1 MTSARTTALRMPA
14 LYCPFPDHVHPDAA
28 EIDRASL
35 NWLDAYGLLTDPEV
49 RARFGRSRIG
59 RLASRT
65 TPHAD
70 TELVRLHADW
80 QMWLFAFDDVRSEE
94 AGAGAQPGPMARS
107 MASFLRILQDPET
120 RVGEEDPFTAAL
132 RDLRRR
138 VAAVGSEVQVDRF
151 VTSVLGYWFAQVWE
165 AGNRADSVWPAVEEY
180 TAMRVHTG
188 AVPTCLALIDVIGR
202 FELPTAELA
211 RPDVRALTAKVV
223 NVVCWANDIHSYE
236 KEAARSN
243 HPVNL
248 PTLLHRRDRG
258 TVQEAIDL
266 AAGMHDTEVTAYL
279 ALRPRIPAGPELERY
294 LDGLE
299 SWMRGNLTWS
309 LSTGRYHRTPLPA

>member
-1 MTSARTTALRMPA
+1 MTSARTTALRIPA

-35 NWLDAYGLLTDPEV
+35 HWLDTHGLLADPAV
-49 RARFGRSRIG
+49 RARFGRSGIG
-59 RLASRT
+59 WQASRT

-70 TELVRLHADW
+70 TALVQLHADW

-94 AGAGAQPGPMARS
+94 GGEEARPGPMARS
-107 MASFLRILQDPET
+107 LATFLRVLQDPGT
-120 RVGEEDPFTAAL
+120 PVGEEDPFTAAL
-132 RDLRRR
+132 RDLRWRLTA
-138 VAAVGSEVQVDRF
+138 VAGRVQVDRF

-165 AGNRADSVWPAVEEY
+165 AVNRADEVWPTVEEY

-202 FELPTAELA
+202 FELPATELA
-211 RPDVRALTAKVV
+211 RPDVRELTARAV

-236 KEAARSN
+236 KEAARSR

-266 AAGMHDTEVTAYL
+266 AAGMHDAEVVAYRD
-279 ALRPRIPAGPELERY
+279 LRPRVPAGPELERY
-294 LDGLE
+294 LAGLE

-309 LSTGRYHRTPLPA
+309 LSTGRYHGT

>member
-1 MTSARTTALRMPA
+1 MTPARTPVLRIPP
-14 LYCPFPDHVHPDAA
+14 LHCPFPDQVHPDAA

-35 NWLDAYGLLTDPEV
+35 AWLDEFALLTDPAV
-49 RARFGRSRIG
+49 RARFGRSKIG
-59 RLASRT
+59 WQASRT
-65 TPHAD
+65 TPDAD
-70 TELVRLHADW
+70 AELVQLHSDW

-94 AGAGAQPGPMARS
+94 AEEGAQPGPMARS
-107 MASFLRILQDPET
+107 LACFLRILQEPET

-138 VAAVGSEVQVDRF
+138 LAAVASGVQVERF
-151 VTSVLGYWFAQVWE
+151 VTSVLGYWFAQLWE
-165 AGNRADSVWPAVEEY
+165 ATNRADAVWPTVEEY

-188 AVPTCLALIDVIGR
+188 AVPTCLALIDVVGR
-202 FELPTAELA
+202 FELPAAELA
-211 RPDVRALTAKVV
+211 RPDVKALTAKAV

-248 PTLLHRRDRG
+248 PTLLRRRDRG
-258 TVQEAIDL
+258 TVQEAVDL
-266 AAGMHDTEVTAYL
+266 AATMHDAEVAAYCE
-279 ALRPRIPAGPELERY
+279 LRPLLPAGPELERY
-294 LDGLE
+294 LDGLQ

-309 LSTGRYHRTPLPA
+309 LSTGRYHQTPLQA